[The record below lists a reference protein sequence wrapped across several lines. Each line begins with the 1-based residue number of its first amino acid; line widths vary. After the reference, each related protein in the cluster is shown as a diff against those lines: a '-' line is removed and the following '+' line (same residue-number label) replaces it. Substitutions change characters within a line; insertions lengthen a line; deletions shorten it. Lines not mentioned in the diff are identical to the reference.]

1 MTHQDQTSA
10 DRPSTADQGT
20 DNPADLTGRI
30 ALVAGAT
37 RGAGRAIA
45 RQLGRAGATVYV
57 TGRSTAGAPSDYS
70 RPETIEETAELI
82 TAAGG
87 AAHAV
92 LVDHLK
98 MDQVKAL
105 IARIEA
111 EQGRLDILVNDIGGE
126 AYVELEDIPLW
137 QHDHDAGRRLLD
149 AGLLTHLNTSYA
161 ALGLMVRHPGALVVE
176 VTDGTR
182 EYNRTHYREALY
194 LDLTKTAVDRLAFAQ
209 GHELA
214 PHQGTAVSVSP
225 GWLRSEMML
234 DHFGV
239 TEETWR
245 AAAEANS
252 GVKDAVPPQ
261 EFVISET
268 PAMLARGISAL
279 AADPE
284 RFTWNTCSTSSY
296 ELAQHYGLTD
306 VDGSRPD
313 AWGCITALETT
324 PAAELDVDQYR

>member
-1 MTHQDQTSA
+1 MTHQKQSSQTPA
-10 DRPSTADQGT
+10 AAQTHPEHR
-20 DNPADLTGRI
+20 ADLTGRI

-45 RQLGRAGATVYV
+45 RELGRSGATVYV
-57 TGRSTAGAPSDYS
+57 TGRSTSGAPSDYG
-70 RPETIEETAELI
+70 RPETIEQTAELI
-82 TAAGG
+82 TAEGG
-87 AAHAV
+87 TAHAV
-92 LVDHLK
+92 VVDHLE
-98 MDQVKAL
+98 MDQVRNL

-111 EQGRLDILVNDIGGE
+111 EQGRLDVLVNDIGGE
-126 AYVELEDIPLW
+126 AYVELGDIPLW
-137 QHDHDAGRRLLD
+137 QHDHNAGRRLLD
-149 AGLLTHLNTSYA
+149 AGLLTHLNTSHA

-214 PHQGTAVSVSP
+214 PHHGTAISVSP

-239 TEETWR
+239 TEENWR
-245 AAAEANS
+245 ESAEADS
-252 GVKDAVPPQ
+252 GTEDGVPPR

-268 PAMLARGISAL
+268 PTMLARGVAAL
-279 AADPE
+279 AADP
-284 RFTWNTCSTSSY
+284 RRSTWNSRSTSSY
-296 ELAQHYGLTD
+296 EMAQHYGLTD

-313 AWGCITALETT
+313 AWSYITALETV

>member
-1 MTHQDQTSA
+1 MTHQKQSSQTPA
-10 DRPSTADQGT
+10 AAQAHPEHR
-20 DNPADLTGRI
+20 ADLTGRI

-45 RQLGRAGATVYV
+45 RELGRAGATVYV
-57 TGRSTAGAPSDYS
+57 TGRSTSGAPSDYG
-70 RPETIEETAELI
+70 RPETIEQTAELI
-82 TAAGG
+82 TAEGG
-87 AAHAV
+87 TAHAV
-92 LVDHLK
+92 VVDHLE
-98 MDQVKAL
+98 MDQVRNL

-111 EQGRLDILVNDIGGE
+111 EQGRLDVLVNDIGGE
-126 AYVELEDIPLW
+126 AYVELGDIPLW
-137 QHDHDAGRRLLD
+137 QHDHNAGRRLLD
-149 AGLLTHLNTSYA
+149 AGLLTHLNTSHA

-214 PHQGTAVSVSP
+214 PHHGTAISVSP

-239 TEETWR
+239 TEENWR
-245 AAAEANS
+245 ESAEADS
-252 GVKDAVPPQ
+252 GTEDGVPPR

-268 PAMLARGISAL
+268 PTMLARGVAAL
-279 AADPE
+279 AADP
-284 RFTWNTCSTSSY
+284 RRSTWNSRSTSSY
-296 ELAQHYGLTD
+296 EVAQHYGLTD

-313 AWGCITALETT
+313 AWSYITALETV